1 MAKLKE
7 IPIYCIDVDDMDTS
21 ELTGVKPKEEL
32 TYMTIDLE
40 KIEAF
45 FEDGFNTVI
54 FIGNQE
60 IKSSLSYKE
69 FKELYGS
76 IT

>member
-1 MAKLKE
+1 
-7 IPIYCIDVDDMDTS
+7 
-21 ELTGVKPKEEL
+21 
-32 TYMTIDLE
+32 MTIDLE

-69 FKELYGS
+69 FKELFKE
-76 IT
+76 